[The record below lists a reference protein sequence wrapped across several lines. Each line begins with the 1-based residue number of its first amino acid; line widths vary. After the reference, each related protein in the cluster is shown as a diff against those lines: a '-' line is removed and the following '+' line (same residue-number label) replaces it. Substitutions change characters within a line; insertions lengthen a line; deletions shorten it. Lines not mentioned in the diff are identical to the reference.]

1 MVVCRRPLITD
12 PKKRNFMNR
21 STGTMLSL
29 IAFVALAG
37 SPALAQSSSPK
48 ALAVTAENLMAG
60 DSEHRAAAARG
71 HDPKELM
78 PGDVVRYRLT
88 FTNVTPRAVKSVV
101 FDNPLPAGLR
111 YQGGTASADRDKVA
125 IQYSI
130 DGGKTYSSQPMIEV
144 EVDGK
149 RVERPA
155 SPDMY
160 THIRWSVQG
169 SVLPGAVVR
178 AEFRAQL
185 AAHASGATAK

>member
-1 MVVCRRPLITD
+1 MNSSA
-12 PKKRNFMNR
+12 RNL
-21 STGTMLSL
+21 LSL
-29 IAFVALAG
+29 FAFVALVG
-37 SPALAQSSSPK
+37 SPALAQGVGSPK
-48 ALAVTAENLMAG
+48 AFVISAENLMAG
-60 DSEHRAAAARG
+60 DSQHKASASRG

-88 FTNVTPRAVKSVV
+88 FTNVTPHAVKSVV

-111 YQGGTASADRDKVA
+111 YQGGTAVVDREQVV

-130 DGGKTYSSQPMIEV
+130 DGGKSYSAQPMIEV

-149 RVERPA
+149 RVQRPA
-155 SPDMY
+155 PADMY

-169 SVLPGAVVR
+169 SVLPGAAVH

-185 AAHASGATAK
+185 APRPSGATAK

>member
-1 MVVCRRPLITD
+1 
-12 PKKRNFMNR
+12 MNR
-21 STGTMLSL
+21 STQRLLSL
-29 IAFVALAG
+29 FALSIVAG
-37 SPALAQSSSPK
+37 VPAMAQGTAAPK
-48 ALAVTAENLMAG
+48 ALVITAENLMAG
-60 DSEHRAAAARG
+60 DAQHKAAASRG
-71 HDPKELM
+71 RDSKELM

-88 FTNVTPRAVKSVV
+88 FTNVTPHAVKSVV

-111 YQGGTASADRDKVA
+111 YQAGTASSDRQQVV

-130 DGGKTYSSQPMIEV
+130 DGGKSYSAEPMIEA

-149 RVERPA
+149 RVQRPA
-155 SPDMY
+155 PADMY

-185 AAHASGATAK
+185 AARPSGATAK

>member
-1 MVVCRRPLITD
+1 
-12 PKKRNFMNR
+12 MNR
-21 STGTMLSL
+21 STRKMLSL
-29 IAFVALAG
+29 FTFLALAA
-37 SPALAQSSSPK
+37 SPALAQSSAAPK
-48 ALAVTAENLMAG
+48 ALVVTAENLMAG

-71 HDPKELM
+71 RDAKELM

-88 FTNVTPRAVKSVV
+88 FTNVTSSAVKSVV

-111 YQGGTASADRDKVA
+111 YQAGTAVVDRDQVA

-130 DGGKTYSSQPMIEV
+130 DGGKGFSSQPMIEV
-144 EVDGK
+144 VVEGK
-149 RVERPA
+149 PVQRPA
-155 SPDMY
+155 SADMY

-185 AAHASGATAK
+185 AARPSGATAK

>member
-1 MVVCRRPLITD
+1 
-12 PKKRNFMNR
+12 MNR
-21 STGTMLSL
+21 STRNLLSL
-29 IAFVALAG
+29 LTFVALAA
-37 SPALAQSSSPK
+37 SPALAQGVAAPK
-48 ALAVTAENLMAG
+48 ALVVTAENLMAG
-60 DSEHRAAAARG
+60 DSQHKAAASRG

-88 FTNVTPRAVKSVV
+88 FTNVTPHAVKSVV

-111 YQGGTASADRDKVA
+111 YQSGTAASDRQQVV

-130 DGGKTYSSQPMIEV
+130 DSGKSYSAQPMIEV
-144 EVDGK
+144 EVDGQ
-149 RVERPA
+149 RVQRPA
-155 SPDMY
+155 PADMY

-185 AAHASGATAK
+185 AARPSGATAK